1 MLRTLKPATWM
12 AIVLIG
18 FTGLAGIAWQH
29 NPSAGHHNQQDTLPK
44 KENAKEDKTVINGD
58 LDKAIDEVNRAKEN
72 LEKQLQNKD
81 WEKMHRDMEQ
91 SLEKLNAEKIEEQ
104 IAKAMKQIDMQKIQ
118 LQAQAALKQIDWQ
131 KMQAEIE
138 KAQDE
143 IKNKDMVKMQKEIQQ
158 AMEETKKAMAEMK
171 PVDMEK
177 IQHQL
182 EQAKENM
189 KINESRIK
197 EEIENARSNIRQ
209 NLKKD
214 FRKELEKAR
223 EGIDRAAMELQNYKE
238 MLTEMDKDGLLNARE
253 PYSIE
258 YKKGELI
265 INGKK
270 QPDTITNKYKHYFK
284 KENVKIKKGKEDE
297 DDRTID
303 L

>member
-18 FTGLAGIAWQH
+18 FTGLAGIAWQN
-29 NPSAGHHNQQDTLPK
+29 NPVTSRNQQQQDTLPK
-44 KENAKEDKTVINGD
+44 KDEKTVINGD

-81 WEKMHRDMEQ
+81 WEKMHRDLQE
-91 SLEKLNAEKIEEQ
+91 SFEKINAEKMQEQ

-138 KAQDE
+138 KAQAEMKKTDL
-143 IKNKDMVKMQKEIQQ
+143 VKMQKEMQH

-171 PVDMEK
+171 AVDMEK
-177 IQHQL
+177 IQREL
-182 EQAKENM
+182 EQAKENLQL
-189 KINESRIK
+189 NESMIK
-197 EEIENARSNIRQ
+197 EEIERARNDIKQ
-209 NLKKD
+209 NLGKD

-223 EGIDRAAMELQNYKE
+223 EDVNRAAEELQNYKD
-238 MLTEMDKDGLLNARE
+238 MLTEMDAAGLLNAHE

-284 KENVKIKKGKEDE
+284 KENVQIKKGKEDK
-297 DDRTID
+297 DNRTID